1 MTPLIVTDTSPLIAF
16 ERLGRLDLLPALY
29 EVLAPEAVVRE
40 FGTHPPWLRL
50 VHVEDSALRDELRAV
65 LDEGEAEAIALA
77 VERPGCALLLD
88 ESRGRRVAER
98 FGLDVVGTLGV
109 LVRAKRAGLVPAVRP
124 LVAALRE
131 AHGFRVAAE
140 VVASALREA
149 GEA

>member
-1 MTPLIVTDTSPLIAF
+1 
-16 ERLGRLDLLPALY
+16 
-29 EVLAPEAVVRE
+29 
-40 FGTHPPWLRL
+40 
-50 VHVEDSALRDELRAV
+50 V